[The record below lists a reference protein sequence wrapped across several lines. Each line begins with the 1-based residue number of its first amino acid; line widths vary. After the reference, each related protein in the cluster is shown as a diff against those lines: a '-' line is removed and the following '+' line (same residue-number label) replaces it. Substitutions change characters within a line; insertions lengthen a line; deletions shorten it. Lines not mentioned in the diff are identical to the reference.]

1 MTNETGLQPTPDA
14 PRRRWPTVLLAL
26 SLTLN
31 FAVIGLIAGAHFRD
45 ESDARR
51 FPPPDRN
58 VMRASG
64 FGPFFD
70 AMPREARN
78 RMGAALSG
86 RDGKFAP
93 NHAML
98 AAELR
103 DMLAALRTEPFEPGA
118 LEAVLAA
125 QHARASAR
133 IEAGRVILVEQIAT
147 MSPAERR
154 DFADQIEGRFARAL
168 ERRSQRRDN

>member
-1 MTNETGLQPTPDA
+1 MTNETGFQPAPEA

-31 FAVIGLIAGAHFRD
+31 LAVLGLIAGAHFRED
-45 ESDARR
+45 RDMRR
-51 FPPPDRN
+51 FPAPDRSM
-58 VMRASG
+58 MRSTG

-78 RMGAALSG
+78 RMGAALNG
-86 RDGKFAP
+86 REAAFASDP
-93 NHAML
+93 AVL

-103 DMLAALRTEPFEPGA
+103 EMLMALRAEPFEAAA

-125 QHARASAR
+125 QQARASAR
-133 IEAGRVILVEQIAT
+133 IEAGRAVLIEQIAT

-154 DFADQIEGRFARAL
+154 DFADQLEGRFARAL
-168 ERRSQRRDN
+168 ERGSERRTD